1 MRFSEP
7 MRMADGD
14 AGGGGESH
22 SPVWSKTRR
31 RRSGGSPLIGLV
43 VTLLA
48 LFGALTLALSIKE
61 RSVAGAGT
69 MIDGWV
75 STAWNGALGLVG
87 KAPEAA
93 DRAGA
98 AAERTGDA
106 LEAGAEKAADELKA
120 N

>member
-1 MRFSEP
+1 
-7 MRMADGD
+7 MADGD
-14 AGGGGESH
+14 AGGGDH
-22 SPVWSKTRR
+22 HPVWAKTRR
-31 RRSGGSPLIGLV
+31 RRSGGSPIIGLV

-61 RSVAGAGT
+61 RSVAGAGA

-75 STAWNGALGLVG
+75 QTGWHGALKLVG

-93 DRAGA
+93 EEAADHAGA

>member
-1 MRFSEP
+1 
-7 MRMADGD
+7 MADGD
-14 AGGGGESH
+14 GGGDH
-22 SPVWSKTRR
+22 SPVWAKTR
-31 RRSGGSPLIGLV
+31 RRSGGSPFIGLV

-61 RSVAGAGT
+61 RSVAGAGG

-93 DRAGA
+93 EEAADHAGA

-106 LEAGAEKAADELKA
+106 LEAGAEKAGEELKA